1 MELEDPMFG
10 LMKQRMNW
18 HAQRQEVLAH
28 NVANADTPR
37 FVPKDLV
44 PMKFEQMLRRQ
55 SAVVNMDV
63 TDEGHLPGKRKRIR
77 DFTEQRAHKPFETA
91 PAGNAVVI
99 EEQMAK
105 VNENQMAQK
114 LTTELYKKHLTNIRI
129 AIGKR

>member
-37 FVPKDLV
+37 FRPRDLM
-44 PMKFEQMLRRQ
+44 PMKFTQMLQRQ
-55 SAVVNMDV
+55 AMQVNMDV
-63 TDEGHLPGKRKRIR
+63 TTPGHLPGTRKRVR
-77 DFTEQRAHKPFETA
+77 DFTEQEEAKPFETA
-91 PAGNAVVI
+91 PAGNGVI
-99 EEQMAK
+99 MEEQMAK
-105 VNENQMAQK
+105 LNENQMAQK
-114 LTTELYKKHLTNIRI
+114 MTTELYKKHMNNIRV